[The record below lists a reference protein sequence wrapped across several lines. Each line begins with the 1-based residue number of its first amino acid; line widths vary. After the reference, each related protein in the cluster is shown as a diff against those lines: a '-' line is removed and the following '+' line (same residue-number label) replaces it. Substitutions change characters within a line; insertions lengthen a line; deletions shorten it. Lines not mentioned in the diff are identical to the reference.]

1 VSKIVSLTFA
11 IPFYRQFAYLQRAV
25 ESVRRQTC
33 SDWDLIVSA
42 DGGLVPE
49 AEEYI
54 CSLDDPRICYTATAE
69 PLGMVGNWNRCLDL
83 VNGEFVTLLH
93 DDDELEPDYA
103 ERMLQVA
110 NEFPDVSAYFCRTK
124 IIDEQGGER
133 FSFPDY
139 YKSFLRPPAKQP
151 VRLSGESAAAALM
164 RGNFIFCPT
173 LMFRRGRLGQQRFD
187 DRWRMVQDLDFIVR
201 LLLNGQQ
208 LVQVPE
214 ILYRYRRHRENAT
227 EIYSADLSRFD
238 EEWALLQELSD
249 KFRACGWSQAA
260 EIAARGRIIR
270 LNLLYNAL
278 RSGLKG
284 RCSVALRQLR
294 YLHRLRRATAASG
307 LLKKKS

>member
-1 VSKIVSLTFA
+1 MADHPMSLTFT

-25 ESVRRQTC
+25 ESVRGQSS
-33 SDWDLIVSA
+33 SDWELIISA

-54 CSLDDPRICYTATAE
+54 GSLDDPRIRYSATAT
-69 PLGMVGNWNRCLDL
+69 PLGMVGNWNRCLNL
-83 VNGEFVTLLH
+83 AAGEFVTLLH

-103 ERMLQVA
+103 ERMLHVA
-110 NEFPDVSAYFCRTK
+110 HEFPEASAYFCRTK
-124 IIDEQGGER
+124 IIDKQGDER

-139 YKSFLRPPAKQP
+139 YKSFLRPAAKQP
-151 VRLSGESAAAALM
+151 VSLSGESAAAALM

-173 LMFRRGRLGQQRFD
+173 LMFRRDRLGEQRFD

-201 LLLNGQQ
+201 LLLKDQH
-208 LVQVPE
+208 LVQVPD

-227 EIYSADLSRFD
+227 ETYSADLSRFD
-238 EEWALLQELSD
+238 EEWALLQELSAT
-249 KFRACGWSQAA
+249 FNSRGWHQAA

-284 RCSVALRQLR
+284 RGAVAMRQLR
-294 YLHRLRRATAASG
+294 HLGRLRRVNP
-307 LLKKKS
+307 LD